1 MNPKEKV
8 KIVDP
13 LTGDTKVITLDR
25 TGTNEHKLVLAL
37 VDPNLN
43 RDQKDHLISMYLW
56 ERGKQDSSFLVD
68 LFRYKGEHTKETRAF
83 KSQMRFDFEIFI
95 SQFSKY
101 VRAQAEM
108 VAQGLNV
115 DLFKERD
122 DFKLW
127 LSLENNKGKDYNFL
141 DYSKSDSGAISR
153 HKDLI
158 RAELLMIQ
166 MAIYSLEEG
175 EKWTQQIRNVANAR
189 EREKGK
195 GIYVSK
201 EGAIYT
207 HDDPDMDEII
217 KKDRERE
224 SELNKEDGRP

>member
-1 MNPKEKV
+1 M
-8 KIVDP
+8 
-13 LTGDTKVITLDR
+13 
-25 TGTNEHKLVLAL
+25 

-56 ERGKQDSSFLVD
+56 ERGKESSSFLVD

-108 VAQGLNV
+108 VAKGLKV

-122 DFKLW
+122 DFKAW
-127 LSLENNKGKDYNFL
+127 LTLINNKGQDHDYL
-141 DYSKSDSGAISR
+141 DFASLSSHTERRTRPTVEKI
-153 HKDLI
+153 
-158 RAELLMIQ
+158 MIQ

-175 EKWTQQIRNVANAR
+175 EKWVQQVRNVANAR

-217 KKDRERE
+217 KADRERE
-224 SELNKEDGRP
+224 AELNNQSDEHTR